1 MPHESFSRVAA
12 PPAESVRAGL
22 PNLASRVPTTP
33 TALIWD
39 QIRRHGAWRLTGL
52 VTLALIGALVDNL
65 QPYALG
71 ALVNALADI
80 APAGATPE
88 IVRQAT
94 VWFAVL
100 CAIWI
105 AGPVLSR
112 IHTLASTTTMLTLKM
127 HIQDELF
134 TYVHGHAPRFFLDQ
148 LSGAL
153 TTKVRSAAQA
163 ATTLIDYLFS
173 TLPRLAVLFVVSAI
187 LVGRQAPQFLA
198 LFGAFA
204 VVFAVVAAMLAQG
217 SRKYV
222 KDNARATTAYTGR
235 LVDSLNN
242 WDLVRA
248 FARRTLERATLY
260 PLGER
265 EYTTG
270 VDLRLVLFRMRL
282 ALHAVSVVFL
292 IIVVWWAFQEALAGR
307 ISVGIFTMLVS
318 LSLLISA
325 NVNSLGDNLISFFES
340 MGILTEALDTITKPH
355 EVVDAPDARSL
366 HVTGGAIAIR
376 SVDFNY
382 PDGTPVFADLTL
394 NIAAGEKIGLVGASG
409 AGKSTLLR
417 LLRRQFPIQKGT
429 ITIDGQDIAQVTWDS
444 LHDAFA
450 EVPQAPSVFH
460 RSVRDNIMYG
470 RPDAA
475 EDEMIAAAKLA
486 HCHEFIAARPG
497 GYDAV
502 VGEKGMKLS
511 GGERQRVA
519 IARAFLKDA
528 PILILDEATSSLDS
542 EAEHLIQDGLL
553 KLMRGRT
560 VIAIAHR
567 LSTIMHLDRI
577 IVLEAGR
584 IVEEGTHAALL
595 QRGGVYAGLWH
606 RQAGG
611 FM

>member
-1 MPHESFSRVAA
+1 MPDESFSRAA
-12 PPAESVRAGL
+12 VPPIKSARANL
-22 PNLASRVPTTP
+22 PALGRSVPTTP

-39 QIRRHGAWRLTGL
+39 QIRRHGAWRITGL
-52 VTLALIGALVDNL
+52 VALALVGALVDNL

-71 ALVNALADI
+71 ALVNALAEI

-94 VWFAVL
+94 LWFTVL

-112 IHTLASTTTMLTLKM
+112 VHTLASTTTMLTLKM

-163 ATTLIDYLFS
+163 ATTLIDYVFS
-173 TLPRLAVLFVVSAI
+173 TLPRLMVLFVVSAL
-187 LVGRQAPQFLA
+187 LVARQAPQFLA
-198 LFGAFA
+198 LFAGFA
-204 VVFAVVAAMLAQG
+204 VVFAAVAAVLAQG
-217 SRKYV
+217 SRQYV

-248 FARRTLERATLY
+248 FARSALERATLY

-292 IIVVWWAFQEALAGR
+292 IVVVWWAFQEALAGR

-340 MGILTEALDTITKPH
+340 VGILTEALDTVTRPH
-355 EVVDAPDARSL
+355 EVVDAPGAGPL
-366 HVTGGAIAIR
+366 HVTGGAIAI
-376 SVDFNY
+376 SDVDFSY
-382 PDGTPVFADLTL
+382 PDGTPVFTGLTL
-394 NIAAGEKIGLVGASG
+394 HIAAGEKIGLVGASG

-417 LLRRQFPIQKGT
+417 LLRRQFPIQRGS
-429 ITIDGQDIAQVTWDS
+429 IAIDGQDIADVTWDS

-475 EDEMIAAAKLA
+475 EAEMINAAKLA
-486 HCHEFIAARPG
+486 HCHAFITARPG

-553 KLMRGRT
+553 KLMHGRT

-595 QRGGVYAGLWH
+595 QRSGVYAGLWH